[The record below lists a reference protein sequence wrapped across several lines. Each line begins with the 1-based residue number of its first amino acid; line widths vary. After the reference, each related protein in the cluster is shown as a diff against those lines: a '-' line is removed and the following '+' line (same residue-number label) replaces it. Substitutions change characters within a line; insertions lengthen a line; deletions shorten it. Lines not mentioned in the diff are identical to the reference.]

1 MYNIN
6 LSFEEMDV
14 LRNIILYEIESDE
27 FDTPDFADVNLME
40 KFSHR
45 AKVLQKVIQL
55 MSCTTKE
62 EIGK

>member
-1 MYNIN
+1 MAL
-6 LSFEEMDV
+6 LSTSSYYIECLV
-14 LRNIILYEIESDE
+14 LLYEIESDE

-55 MSCTTKE
+55 MSCTNKE